1 MYVEVGE
8 EPIQIPWERVF
19 EEMDEER
26 SVAMAEDKTWR
37 TVVERVVR
45 ILDSEN

>member
-1 MYVEVGE
+1 MAE
-8 EPIQIPWERVF
+8 ETIQIPWERVF

-37 TVVERVVR
+37 SVVERVVGV
-45 ILDSEN
+45 LDSEN